1 MDNPNTADRNVTP
14 TCRYGHGDL
23 SKVERTPESH
33 FWGLIGANTRHFRTG
48 TPVGQPLSQTELSG
62 RIYTLQLFRCSICG
76 YLEFF
81 DDNIV
86 DMRDRLTALETRF
99 DSVLP
104 TLATKAD
111 IEDLR
116 TGIHKVDATIKT
128 WMLGTVLTIIGTM
141 LAAIFGVAQIFK
153 NSSTPTVQTSAPSPV
168 IIQVPTPPLSSK

>member
-1 MDNPNTADRNVTP
+1 MLSFSQYFINLFARDSSLPPHKVISFMGPIQYTSWKVDVRTSEQQISGQKRMDNPNTADRNVTP

-86 DMRDRLTALETRF
+86 N
-99 DSVLP
+99 
-104 TLATKAD
+104 
-111 IEDLR
+111 
-116 TGIHKVDATIKT
+116 G
-128 WMLGTVLTIIGTM
+128 
-141 LAAIFGVAQIFK
+141 
-153 NSSTPTVQTSAPSPV
+153 
-168 IIQVPTPPLSSK
+168 

>member
-48 TPVGQPLSQTELSG
+48 TPVGQPLSRLNCRVEFIRYNFSVVPYAAIWSSSMTTLSMADRHLHLVYDADTNNSAPPPQT
-62 RIYTLQLFRCSICG
+62 
-76 YLEFF
+76 F
-81 DDNIV
+81 DTGGGGGNNG

-116 TGIHKVDATIKT
+116 TGIHKVDAT
-128 WMLGTVLTIIGTM
+128 
-141 LAAIFGVAQIFK
+141 
-153 NSSTPTVQTSAPSPV
+153 
-168 IIQVPTPPLSSK
+168 